1 MANNSISRTGTFT
14 SSGSAGG
21 SGTYDYSGTS
31 GYSGIDYYSNDDF
44 KNGSIFNDID
54 DKIRIKF
61 SEEVD
66 DSSVTVFNND
76 IELSIDDQNKKGTIG
91 LTHIVSSTLGA
102 TTDDNNLKALKL
114 TSKPTILATD
124 DHSATANQEIVEM
137 VSAPTTENNQ
147 TFEFIPKA
155 NLSSNTTYFL
165 RMDPDNI
172 FDATGAGINYT
183 IEKGFVTDNS
193 QSFVTTNDYYDG
205 FSMQIEPVSLIGEEN
220 EPNSDGVTEPQP
232 TSLTLYRS
240 GGTVS
245 SATILNILSIE
256 GTVLKYQLD
265 PTSYQM
271 NVAYT
276 ATNPI
281 VISNINHELEDND
294 KIEVYDVVSGDAVR
308 TGTYTVTELTSD
320 TFSIPVDGTGSDA
333 GRLNYYRNAN
343 KNDLFKWSQ
352 IDSDLKKTVEGGT
365 VPWEWC
371 VRKKALSVPKKSQ
384 ITLDDTFLQFKIQ
397 TKSTSD
403 GLDDGTV
410 SGRIGKIIKFNE
422 ATNIISFVAVDTS
435 EHGGK
440 ITTSAFVNNSIV
452 DISTSTNDVRFHIK
466 ANTSPDHN
474 VHPFHTFA
482 PKVVSTF
489 PEDGTSFP
497 RKLTITQITRSGHRA
512 IVSTNQPH
520 NLFKDDFIK
529 IVDSTQD
536 IYNKTTKV
544 LFVPT
549 SNTFHY
555 DLGASNDFSN
565 VQSPAPGKPKL
576 QISNDDGTTY
586 AERYNAIFVNFSQS
600 MNTSTIIVANN
611 THLISANGSTGDFV
625 TTSSF
630 AYEKDSASSTIQLSD
645 DGFETIEN
653 CVSVTA
659 SAGNSVFAIVP
670 KVLKARHDYNIKV
683 KTDVQDLGKTNSLY
697 QFTTTEGITTGIKV
711 VDPQTG
717 QETVYSKD
725 EDPPKIKKIS
735 LAGHVLESS
744 DLSEITSPDSYQSL
758 AINPGAITVQFSET
772 MKINS
777 VTTATSNTNP
787 TGTVQMSCDDF
798 STVVQMTSTSPVVSL
813 TDVENDTFTFT
824 PVANLSANAV
834 YTLKILKDVTDDSP
848 EENRMVQDN
857 VSSIKVLTTN
867 SVPAS
872 SDNYYSAGEI
882 ISGVRTLTIKANI
895 GTPTIGVTAGSTFL
909 GLTSKGKGK
918 VLDFTEDSGAITS
931 IRYTELAGNDGSIR
945 PLSPGEICKVSDTV
959 NFTIDNV
966 AITDP
971 PEGNVV
977 SFTSGTKKLIY
988 RDNRLTNEFVSG
1000 SASAERIFGRTSG
1013 GEVFASSSGSEGIV
1027 GEGVKTTTT
1036 TITPNAHFYSPGGV
1050 QLPSPADGPQVGVGV
1065 RSNLTFHFNQTMD
1078 PESFDFN
1085 AIDSITRDRYNIIL
1099 SYDSNFQNTIPLST
1113 TFTSSN
1119 NDTAFE
1125 FQPKILANSVLT
1137 LTQGM
1142 QLYVKIPRNDAIVA
1156 DNLKNK
1162 GDMNVS
1168 MTWDA
1173 VGYGSNTETSGTF
1186 GGMASFILHTAVV
1199 FTEDG
1204 QEVELG
1210 RNTETGAGRMP
1221 NISSIIAPGTPII
1234 LHFNEVPDLSTFSF
1248 GLGDEIELST
1258 TNDFTSAVSLGNGSL
1273 TRVGEFGT
1281 QIMITLG
1288 SNLTDGQRYYLR
1300 VNNGGASEGGESF
1313 EGVVSSQTNCNSFTI
1328 KS

>member
-21 SGTYDYSGTS
+21 SGTYHYNHGENWSSSGSS
-31 GYSGIDYYSNDDF
+31 GYSGVDYYSNDDF
-44 KNGSIFNDID
+44 KNSSIFANTDS
-54 DKIRIKF
+54 KISVTF
-61 SEEVD
+61 SQELD
-66 DSSVTVFNND
+66 NSSVTVFNKD
-76 IELSIDDQNKKGTIG
+76 IELPFDLQNKKGTIG

-114 TSKPTILATD
+114 TSIPISITD
-124 DHSATANQEIVEM
+124 NDHSDTANQEFVEM
-137 VSAPTTENNQ
+137 ASVPSTVDNKTYVF
-147 TFEFIPKA
+147 TPKA

-165 RMDPDNI
+165 RMDPTNVLDS
-172 FDATGAGINYT
+172 TGAKISYD
-183 IEKGFVTDNS
+183 IERGFVTDNS
-193 QSFVTTNDYYDG
+193 QSFVTTKDYYDG
-205 FSMQIEPVSLIGEEN
+205 FSIQIEKVDLSTGET
-220 EPNSDGVTEPQP
+220 EPNSDGVTGPQFD
-232 TSLTLYRS
+232 SLTLYRS
-240 GGTVS
+240 SGTVS
-245 SATILNILSIE
+245 SATILKNLYTE
-256 GTVLKYQLD
+256 GTELTYQLD
-265 PTSYQM
+265 VSSYKM

-276 ATNPI
+276 ATDPI
-281 VISNINHELEDND
+281 VITNIDHGLADDD
-294 KIEVYDVVSGDAVR
+294 KIEVYDVVSGNSVR

-320 TFSIPVDGTGSDA
+320 TFSIPLDGTGSDA
-333 GRLNYYRNAN
+333 GRLNYYRNVN
-343 KNDLFKWSQ
+343 KNDLFKWSEVE
-352 IDSDLKKTVEGGT
+352 SDVTYT
-365 VPWEWC
+365 
-371 VRKKALSVPKKSQ
+371 VRKKALSVPRKNRKNIDSDLLEAK
-384 ITLDDTFLQFKIQ
+384 IT
-397 TKSTSD
+397 TKATSD
-403 GLDDGTV
+403 GLDDGTI
-410 SGRIGKIIKFNE
+410 SGRIGKIIKVND
-422 ATNIISFVAVDTS
+422 NIISFVAVDTS
-435 EHGGK
+435 EYGGK

-452 DISTSTNDVRFHIK
+452 DISTSSNDIRFHIK

-474 VHPFHTFA
+474 VHPFHSSA

-489 PEDGTSFP
+489 PEDGESFS
-497 RKLTITQITRSGHRA
+497 RKLKITQISRRGAIA
-512 IVSTNQPH
+512 IVSTNHPH
-520 NLFKDDFIK
+520 NLSKDAFIK

-544 LFVPT
+544 LLVPT

-600 MNTSTIIVANN
+600 MNTSTVTVSDGTN
-611 THLISANGSTGDFV
+611 LVSADG
-625 TTSSF
+625 TSAVF
-630 AYEKDSASSTIQLSD
+630 AGGQDSASSTIQLSD

-670 KVLKARHDYNIKV
+670 ETLKARHNYNIKV

-697 QFTTTEGITTGIKV
+697 QFTTTEGTTIGIKV
-711 VDPQTG
+711 VNPQTG

-758 AINPGAITVQFSET
+758 AINPGAIAVQFSES

-777 VTTATSNTNP
+777 VTTATSNTDP
-787 TGTVQMSCDDF
+787 TGTVLLSADDF
-798 STVVQMTSTSPVVSL
+798 STVVQMTTDPVVTT
-813 TDVENDTFTFT
+813 TDEENDTFTFT

-931 IRYTELAGNDGSIR
+931 IRYTEIASNDGSIR

-977 SFTSGTKKLIY
+977 SFTSSTRKLIY
-988 RDNRLTNEFVSG
+988 RDRRTTNEFVSAN
-1000 SASAERIFGRTSG
+1000 SSAERIFGRTSG

-1027 GEGVKTTTT
+1027 GEGFKTTTT
-1036 TITPNAHFYSPGGV
+1036 TPVANVFFSDGSSLVSPI
-1050 QLPSPADGPQVGVGV
+1050 DGNQTGIDE
-1065 RSNLTFHFNQTMD
+1065 RSNLTVTFNQTMNV
-1078 PESFDFN
+1078 ESINFN
-1085 AIDSITRDRYNIIL
+1085 AVDSIVRDSYNILL
-1099 SYDSNFQNTIPLST
+1099 SYDDSFQNTIPLST
-1113 TFTSSN
+1113 NFTRSN
-1119 NDTAFE
+1119 NDTVFE
-1125 FQPKILANSVLT
+1125 FQPAILSNTSLQ
-1137 LTQGM
+1137 LTQNKN
-1142 QLYVKIPRNDAIVA
+1142 LYAKITQTA
-1156 DNLKNK
+1156 KNK
-1162 GDMNVS
+1162 GDENLAS
-1168 MTWDA
+1168 TFSP
-1173 VGYGSNTETSGTF
+1173 SNYANTT
-1186 GGMASFILHTAVV
+1186 TAVDFKAINASV

-1204 QEVELG
+1204 QEVILG
-1210 RNTETGAGRMP
+1210 TGSSGSMP
-1221 NISSIIAPGTPII
+1221 NQSTIISAGTPIVI
-1234 LHFNEVPDLSTFSF
+1234 HFNEVPKLSTFAFNS
-1248 GLGDEIELST
+1248 EIELST
-1258 TNDFTSAVSLGNGSL
+1258 VSGFSSLQSACSSLSTSG
-1273 TRVGEFGT
+1273 TYGT
-1281 QIMITLG
+1281 QIMITLSSG
-1288 SNLTDGQRYYLR
+1288 AFPPSGAALTSGTRYYLR
-1300 VNNGGASEGGESF
+1300 IGNTVGGTNEGGQALDTT
-1313 EGVVSSQTNCNSFTI
+1313 VVYFNSFTI
-1328 KS
+1328 I